1 MDERL
6 DELVLR
12 AVELVPWGHVVSYGD
27 LGHVVGIGPRRVGS
41 VLSRHGGGVAW
52 WRVTNA
58 AGDFPPDLLV
68 QAVPHWHEEGIAL
81 RPTGR
86 GCRIADH
93 RADLVEL
100 ERRWR
105 VAAADVLAEAEAE
118 DEAEATRIGTG
129 EPDHVRRMCTPV
141 QTCSRV
147 QVCRRRATTSW
158 GGDCVPPTSS
168 APGTR

>member
-12 AVELVPWGHVVSYGD
+12 AVELVPRGRVVSYGD

-41 VLSRHGGGVAW
+41 VLSRYGAGVAW

-58 AGDFPPDLLV
+58 AGDFPPDLLHE
-68 QAVPHWHEEGIAL
+68 AVPHWLEEGIAL
-81 RPTGR
+81 KPSGR

-105 VAAADVLAEAEAE
+105 RAAADLLAEG
-118 DEAEATRIGTG
+118 D
-129 EPDHVRRMCTPV
+129 PD
-141 QTCSRV
+141 
-147 QVCRRRATTSW
+147 
-158 GGDCVPPTSS
+158 GDGASTD
-168 APGTR
+168 G

>member
-12 AVELVPWGHVVSYGD
+12 AVEQVPWGSVVSYSD

-41 VLSRHGGGVAW
+41 VLSRHGAGVAW

-58 AGDFPPDLLV
+58 AGAFPPDLLHE
-68 QAVPHWHEEGIAL
+68 ARPHWLEEGIAL
-81 RPTGR
+81 RPSGR
-86 GCRIADH
+86 GCRIEEH

-105 VAAADVLAEAEAE
+105 VAVADLVTDDGTAP
-118 DEAEATRIGTG
+118 DEEG
-129 EPDHVRRMCTPV
+129 
-141 QTCSRV
+141 
-147 QVCRRRATTSW
+147 
-158 GGDCVPPTSS
+158 
-168 APGTR
+168 

>member
-68 QAVPHWHEEGIAL
+68 QAVPHWREEGIAL

-118 DEAEATRIGTG
+118 ADVRDEG
-129 EPDHVRRMCTPV
+129 EDRD
-141 QTCSRV
+141 
-147 QVCRRRATTSW
+147 
-158 GGDCVPPTSS
+158 G
-168 APGTR
+168 

>member
-12 AVELVPWGHVVSYGD
+12 AVELVPWGRVVSYGD

-41 VLSRHGGGVAW
+41 VLSRYGDGLAW

-58 AGDFPPDLLV
+58 AGAFPPDLLAR
-68 QAVPHWHEEGIAL
+68 AVPHWREEGIAVA
-81 RPTGR
+81 PSGR

-105 VAAADVLAEAEAE
+105 EASADLLGEA
-118 DEAEATRIGTG
+118 
-129 EPDHVRRMCTPV
+129 
-141 QTCSRV
+141 
-147 QVCRRRATTSW
+147 
-158 GGDCVPPTSS
+158 PPE
-168 APGTR
+168 

>member
-12 AVELVPWGHVVSYGD
+12 AVELVPRGRVVSYGD

-41 VLSRHGGGVAW
+41 VLSRYGAGVAW

-58 AGDFPPDLLV
+58 AGDFPPDLLHE
-68 QAVPHWHEEGIAL
+68 AVPHWLEEGIAL
-81 RPTGR
+81 KPSGR
-86 GCRIADH
+86 GCRIVDH

-105 VAAADVLAEAEAE
+105 RAVADLMADV
-118 DEAEATRIGTG
+118 DPDGAEATYD
-129 EPDHVRRMCTPV
+129 E
-141 QTCSRV
+141 
-147 QVCRRRATTSW
+147 
-158 GGDCVPPTSS
+158 
-168 APGTR
+168 

>member
-12 AVELVPWGHVVSYGD
+12 AVELVPRGRVVSYGD

-41 VLSRHGGGVAW
+41 VLSRYGAGVAW

-58 AGDFPPDLLV
+58 AGDFPPDLLHE
-68 QAVPHWHEEGIAL
+68 AVPHWLDEGIAL
-81 RPTGR
+81 KHSGR
-86 GCRIADH
+86 GCRIAEH

-105 VAAADVLAEAEAE
+105 RAVVDLVAEGD
-118 DEAEATRIGTG
+118 D
-129 EPDHVRRMCTPV
+129 
-141 QTCSRV
+141 
-147 QVCRRRATTSW
+147 TSYD
-158 GGDCVPPTSS
+158 G
-168 APGTR
+168 